1 MIISNQTIDNLLLSL
16 NLSNLDT
23 LTIKDKILK
32 LIENKLLECDIV
44 YKIMETNELITI
56 DESINIAIKEQHKH
70 TCGSCDLYE
79 KINHNQKSISS
90 DLVLHKPLP
99 KNPYISSIT
108 GQYAFNLK
116 KIPSFKVYFWKSTDI
131 NLNKAI
137 KNNLT
142 RQNANALDWP
152 EFYQTQTIDALN
164 QYTTFLNKSKSI
176 INNYQDSN
184 IVCVLM
190 SNYSNNT
197 FAAATGPKSWLNP
210 ESNNKS
216 ILYLNDSVTNAVNI
230 KKGGLLYHTLIH
242 EFGHI
247 FGLGHPHDKSLNN
260 NSTIIPGINTDSVF
274 NYPAIAAYL
283 QNSIFNTVMSYI
295 DTQFF
300 LPEDEIL
307 YTDLIG
313 YSETLMPLDILA
325 LRWLYNIKGTSNEYV
340 ASYGATIINPS
351 IEESKSQIIV
361 GKKHTLTFGE
371 NTQNVSFYFSKQ
383 SISSSNIEPFVYEYN
398 RVLEKDWGFYPR
410 DIDSTISQINFNNSG
425 VSNIFIGQCAINNN
439 LLVILNST
447 ELNIYILDSIHNY
460 KVDKKKYKLY
470 NKKTK
475 YCIKIF
481 KNNPIS
487 KINIF
492 FQNNNITW

>member
-1 MIISNQTIDNLLLSL
+1 MIISSKTIDNLLLSL

-70 TCGSCDLYE
+70 TCGTCALHE
-79 KINHNQKSISS
+79 KMNCNKKLISS

-116 KIPSFKVYFWKSTDI
+116 KIPSFKVYFWKSTDDI
-131 NLNKAI
+131 NLNKEI
-137 KNNLT
+137 KDTLT
-142 RQNANALDWP
+142 EENSNALDWP

-164 QYTTFLNKSKSI
+164 QYTTFLSKSKSI
-176 INNYQDSN
+176 VNNYQDSN

-190 SNYSNNT
+190 SNY
-197 FAAATGPKSWLNP
+197 FLAASATVP
-210 ESNNKS
+210 ESLLESDNKS
-216 ILYLNDSVTNAVNI
+216 ILFLSNSYTNAINI
-230 KKGGLLYHTLIH
+230 KKGGFQYNTLIH

-247 FGLGHPHDKSLNN
+247 FGLGHPHDNGVD
-260 NSTIIPGINTDSVF
+260 STIIPGINTNSTF

-283 QNSIFNTVMSYI
+283 QNSIFNTVTSYMR
-295 DTQFF
+295 QYFF
-300 LPEDEIL
+300 LPEIDIL

-313 YSETLMPLDILA
+313 YPETLMPLDILA

-383 SISSSNIEPFVYEYN
+383 SISSSNIEPFVFEYN
-398 RVLEKDWGFYPR
+398 RVLEKNWGFYPR

-425 VSNIFIGQCAINNN
+425 VSNLFIEKCAINNN

-447 ELNIYILDSIHNY
+447 ELNIYILDTIHNY
-460 KVDKKKYKLY
+460 KGDKKKYKLY

-475 YCIKIF
+475 YCIKIK
-481 KNNPIS
+481 KNNTIS

>member
-1 MIISNQTIDNLLLSL
+1 MIVSTQTIDNLLLSL
-16 NLSNLDT
+16 NLPNLDS

-56 DESINIAIKEQHKH
+56 DETINIAIKEQHKH
-70 TCGSCDLYE
+70 TCGSCALYE

-116 KIPSFKVYFWKSTDI
+116 KIPLFKVYFWKSTDDI
-131 NLNKAI
+131 NLNKVI
-137 KNNLT
+137 KSILT
-142 RQNANALDWP
+142 KENVLDWP
-152 EFYQTQTIDALN
+152 EFYQTQTMDVLN
-164 QYTTFLNKSKSI
+164 QYTTFLSKSKSI
-176 INNYQDSN
+176 VNNYQDSN
-184 IVCVLM
+184 IVCVLI
-190 SNYSNNT
+190 SKA
-197 FAAATGPKSWLNP
+197 FFLGAATGPKLRLNP
-210 ESNNKS
+210 EFDNKS
-216 ILYLNDSVTNAVNI
+216 ILFLNDSDTNTINI
-230 KKGGLLYHTLIH
+230 KKGGIQYYTLIH

-247 FGLGHPHDKSLNN
+247 FGLGHPHDKSLLHD
-260 NSTIIPGINTDSVF
+260 STIIPGINTNSEF
-274 NYPAIAAYL
+274 SYPAIAAYL
-283 QNSIFNTVMSYI
+283 QNSIFNTVMSYMR
-295 DTQFF
+295 TYF
-300 LPEDEIL
+300 LPEDKIF
-307 YTDLIG
+307 YTNLIG
-313 YSETLMPLDILA
+313 FPETLMPLDILA

-340 ASYGATIINPS
+340 TNYGANIINPS
-351 IEESKSQIIV
+351 IKESKSQIIV

-371 NTQNVSFYFSKQ
+371 NTQNTSFYFSKQ
-383 SISSSNIEPFVYEYN
+383 LISSSNIEPFVYEYN

-425 VSNIFIGQCAINNN
+425 VSNLFIEKCALNNN
-439 LLVILNST
+439 LLVMLNSL
-447 ELNIYILDSIHNY
+447 ELNIYILDSINNY
-460 KVDKKKYKLY
+460 KI
-470 NKKTK
+470 NKKIYMLCK
-475 YCIKIF
+475 KNPRYVIKIL